1 MKHKL
6 DPDEQTQLNQLS
18 KEELVQIV
26 VEARRKLKE
35 LEERIIQLSISL
47 NLDSKTSS
55 DLDLKHLAKDT
66 IFALFLQLSGVVL
79 TYLVQVCLAR
89 WMGKVEYG
97 IYTYVVAW
105 CLVLAIPVGLG
116 LPRAVLR
123 FITEY
128 RVKEEWGKMRGLLL
142 SSWQLTL
149 GMGLLVAITCT
160 IIISVFDYYYQF
172 TYAQALIF
180 GVWIIPLQSLL
191 QLQED
196 MGRGAKSLTIA
207 YGPSKVLWPI
217 LLLGGSFCL
226 FQWQEKTLTSI
237 PMIDMTIATLVG
249 VVLLQLAF
257 IWQSFAQEIT
267 SASTIYARRQWLGV
281 ALPLLFHRAFREIL
295 RQIDIIMVGSF
306 LGVATAGI
314 YNAAANTALWVSFIL
329 QTVNLVVAPTF
340 THLYTQKDRIGLQ
353 KVVLAA
359 SIWIFWPSLIIA
371 GVLIIFAQ
379 PILALFGEE
388 FVTANWSLK
397 ILVIGQL
404 TNALCGSVG
413 NLMVMTG
420 YQNQVLIVSGSCALI
435 NVVLNAIA
443 IPILGMDGAAL
454 ATAFTLIVY
463 NVWCSFLVVKNIKIF
478 PSIISSFFHRDILT
492 INENLKD
499 NN

>member
-1 MKHKL
+1 MEKTL
-6 DPDEQTQLNQLS
+6 TPNP
-18 KEELVQIV
+18 QI
-26 VEARRKLKE
+26 
-35 LEERIIQLSISL
+35 
-47 NLDSKTSS
+47 
-55 DLDLKHLAKDT
+55 DLDLKHLARGT
-66 IFALFLQLSGVVL
+66 IFALFLQICGVLL

-105 CLVLAIPVGLG
+105 CLVFAIPVGLG

-128 RVKEEWGKMRGLLL
+128 RVKQEWGKMRGLLV

-149 GMGLLVAITCT
+149 GMGLFVAIAGT
-160 IIISVFDYYYQF
+160 IIISLFDYYYEF

-180 GVWIIPLQSLL
+180 GIWTIPLQSLL

-196 MGRGAKSLTIA
+196 MGRGAKSLLIA

-217 LLLGGSFCL
+217 LLLGGGFCL
-226 FQWQEKTLTSI
+226 FQWQDKTLTSI
-237 PMIDMTIATLVG
+237 PMIDMTIATLVA
-249 VVLLQLAF
+249 VVLLQLTF
-257 IWQSFAQEIT
+257 IWHSFAQEVA

-281 ALPLLFHRAFREIL
+281 ALPLLFHLAFREIL
-295 RQIDIIMVGSF
+295 RQIDVIMVGSMI
-306 LGVATAGI
+306 GVATAGI
-314 YNAAANTALWVSFIL
+314 YNAAANTALWVIFIL
-329 QTVNLVVAPTF
+329 QSVNLVVAPTF
-340 THLYTQKDRIGLQ
+340 THLYTQKDQTGLQ
-353 KVVLAA
+353 KVVSAA
-359 SIWIFWPSLIIA
+359 SNWIFWPSLIIA

-388 FVTANWSLK
+388 FVSAHWSLK

-463 NVWCSFLVVKNIKIF
+463 NIWCSFLVVKNIKIY
-478 PSIISSFFHRDILT
+478 PSIVASFFHRERIIL
-492 INENLKD
+492 D
-499 NN
+499 Q